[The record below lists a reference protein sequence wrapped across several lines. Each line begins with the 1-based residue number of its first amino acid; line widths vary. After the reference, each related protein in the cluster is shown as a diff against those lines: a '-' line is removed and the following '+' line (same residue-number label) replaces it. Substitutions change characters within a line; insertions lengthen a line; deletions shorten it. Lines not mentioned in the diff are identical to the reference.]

1 MTLENNTLSDLV
13 ARELNSIK
21 AVYHLIYVCQYDSK
35 YLAVSFKLQLLAY
48 KFNCCVTS
56 CSTNCV

>member
-35 YLAVSFKLQLLAY
+35 YLAVSFKL
-48 KFNCCVTS
+48 
-56 CSTNCV
+56 